1 MTRIC
6 PQCYSCLKWV
16 SSEDGRCDGGV
27 ITVYGDGPAYAPV
40 EGPIGVEA
48 ETLSL
53 FGGDEPRRWATH

>member
-1 MTRIC
+1 MLRLC
-6 PQCYSCLKWV
+6 PQCYSCLKWA

-27 ITVYGDGPAYAPV
+27 ITVYGDCPAYAPV

-53 FGGDEPRRWATH
+53 FEEV